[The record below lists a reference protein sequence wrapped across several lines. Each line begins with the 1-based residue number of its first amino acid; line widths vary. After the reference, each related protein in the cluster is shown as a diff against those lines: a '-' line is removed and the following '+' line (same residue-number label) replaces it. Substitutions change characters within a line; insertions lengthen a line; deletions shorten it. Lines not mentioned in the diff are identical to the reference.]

1 MFNIDWVTAPISG
14 WLMIPITAL
23 GIYLILLVLTR
34 LAGLRSFSKMSS
46 FDFAVTVATGS
57 VVAATLLSEQP
68 ALLAGAWAL
77 AWLFGMQALVSWGR
91 RRGRWV
97 SRLVDNRPLLLMAG
111 SRVIASHLDQ
121 ARVTEA
127 DLYAKLRLAGITHRE
142 QLFAVVLETTGDVSV
157 LKRGDHMELELL
169 EGVRGLEHLSEHQQ
183 PRGSSAGG
191 TQ

>member
-1 MFNIDWVTAPISG
+1 M
-14 WLMIPITAL
+14 
-23 GIYLILLVLTR
+23 
-34 LAGLRSFSKMSS
+34 
-46 FDFAVTVATGS
+46 
-57 VVAATLLSEQP
+57 
-68 ALLAGAWAL
+68 
-77 AWLFGMQALVSWGR
+77 GR

-169 EGVRGLEHLSEHQQ
+169 EGVRGLEHLSSISN
-183 PRGSSAGG
+183 RGAALPVARSDRGRLSPWGG
-191 TQ
+191 YAAICTGELAIEIICDGRRVDLM